1 MREIPKI
8 EDYGGVVLSN
18 YNAALEQWAKE
29 AEAVILEYEK
39 EASIAAVVEAESVS
53 GIQQQK
59 GKA

>member
-1 MREIPKI
+1 MKQIPKI
-8 EDYGGVVLSN
+8 EDYPDYYRYLRAV
-18 YNAALEQWAKE
+18 EQWAKE